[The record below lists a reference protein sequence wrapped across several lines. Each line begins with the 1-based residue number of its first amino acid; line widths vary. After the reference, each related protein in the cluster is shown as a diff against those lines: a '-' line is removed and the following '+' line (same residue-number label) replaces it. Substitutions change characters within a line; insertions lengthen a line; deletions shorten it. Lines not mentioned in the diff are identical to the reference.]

1 MPKKI
6 DPEKEHLRLEKMKE
20 YEYRY
25 PDNILVCGVDEAG
38 RGPLAGPVSAG
49 AVILPRDA
57 EIFFLNDS
65 KKLTEKK
72 RDELYEQIKE
82 CAIAWNVATADHE
95 TIDRINILQADY
107 QAMRDAVQGLSVK
120 PQVLFNDAVI
130 IPDLD
135 IEQVKLIHGDA
146 LSVSIAAASIM
157 AKVTRDRMMYQY
169 DTLYPE
175 YGFARNKGYG
185 TAEHIAAIRK
195 YGPCPIHRM
204 TFIRKFTDARE

>member
-1 MPKKI
+1 MPRRL
-6 DPEKEHLRLEKMKE
+6 DLGEEHLRLEKMKE
-20 YEYRY
+20 YEHGY
-25 PDNILVCGVDEAG
+25 PDDCLICGVDEAG

-57 EIFFLNDS
+57 EIIYLNDS
-65 KKLTEKK
+65 KKLSEK
-72 RDELYEQIKE
+72 RREELYDRIRE
-82 CAIAWNVATADHE
+82 CAIAWNVAVADHV

-107 QAMRDAVQGLSVK
+107 QAMRDAVEGLSIK

-130 IPDLD
+130 IPGLD
-135 IEQVKLIHGDA
+135 MEQVKLIHGDA

-157 AKVTRDRMMYQY
+157 AKVTRDRLMYQY
-169 DTLYPE
+169 DEIYPE

-185 TAEHIAAIRK
+185 TAEHIAAIKK

-204 TFIRKFTDARE
+204 TFIRKFIDA